1 MARQKP
7 PEAGVP
13 EWILTY
19 GDMMSLLLC
28 FFIMLYSMSIIAE
41 IKYEALVE
49 TLQKDFGYQGSSKQK
64 SKSTKTTAARSST
77 TERSRRTAALLGG
90 QPVVTTQGQQLK
102 VQTIRIDAENIR
114 GGLVRFALGSDEL
127 SEQAKKDLTIMK
139 DILLGSPFKIM
150 IKGHVAPKEQGMYRR
165 DIDLA
170 YARAVNV
177 QDFLMTLGFKEE
189 FFQISVVNA
198 SEMPNRAILPAGTDP
213 KLAGASA
220 EVMLI
225 DKTLRVLNN

>member
-1 MARQKP
+1 
-7 PEAGVP
+7 
-13 EWILTY
+13 
-19 GDMMSLLLC
+19 
-28 FFIMLYSMSIIAE
+28 MSIIAE

-90 QPVVTTQGQQLK
+90 QPVVTTKGEQLK
-102 VQTIRIDAENIR
+102 VQNIRIDTQSIK

-127 SEQAKKDLTIMK
+127 TEQAKKDLTVMK
-139 DILLGSPFKIM
+139 SVLLGSPFKIM
-150 IKGHVAPKEQGMYRR
+150 IKGHVAPNEQGMYQK

-177 QDFLMTLGFKEE
+177 RDFLMTLGFKQE
-189 FFQISVVNA
+189 FFEISVVDA
-198 SEMPNRAILPAGTDP
+198 SATLNKAILPAGTDP

-225 DKTLRVLNN
+225 DKTLRALNN